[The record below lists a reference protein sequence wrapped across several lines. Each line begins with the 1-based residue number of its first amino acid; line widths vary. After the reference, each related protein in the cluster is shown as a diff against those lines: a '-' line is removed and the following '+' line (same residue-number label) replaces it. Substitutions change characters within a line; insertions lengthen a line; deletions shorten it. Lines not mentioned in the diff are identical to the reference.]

1 MNTARGAAA
10 KQSAR
15 KPPPSKSTTA
25 GKRGA
30 SAKRDASAKRGAS
43 AKRSASA
50 KGTTSNKRTG
60 SAKRTA
66 SQGWELRL
74 YIAGQTPNSIAAVS
88 NLRKICD
95 DQLRGRYRI
104 EIIDLLKRP
113 QLAQADQIVAIPT
126 LVRKL
131 PPPIKRII
139 GDLSRAERAL
149 VGLDVKP
156 AR

>member
-1 MNTARGAAA
+1 MSSPNRAAA
-10 KQSAR
+10 K
-15 KPPPSKSTTA
+15 
-25 GKRGA
+25 GGA
-30 SAKRDASAKRGAS
+30 AKRANRTAV
-43 AKRSASA
+43 KRSAS
-50 KGTTSNKRTG
+50 G
-60 SAKRTA
+60 SWK
-66 SQGWELRL
+66 LRL
-74 YIAGQTPNSIAAVS
+74 YIAGQTPNSIAAIS
-88 NLRKICD
+88 NLKKICEQ
-95 DQLRGRYRI
+95 QLKGRYRI

-149 VGLDVKP
+149 VGLDIKP